1 MRKLATAAALAGLAL
16 ALPAQS
22 AGARFAVGVER
33 GYSAERVASR
43 LEART
48 GRPVSVIG
56 PFAVAINAPS
66 ARGLATTPGVSFVER
81 VDRQR
86 RLAFVP
92 NDPFASRQWYLDRV
106 RAFDAWPKAPIL
118 PAVAVAIIDSGIDS
132 QHPEL
137 EDRILEGKSF
147 VRGAWD
153 RDTNGHGTFVAGQI
167 AAALNNGQGIAGMA
181 FSAQLLVAKVV
192 RSDNTISLEA
202 EARAIRWA
210 ADNEASVIN
219 LSFGGVRDPRPGS
232 SRDSY
237 SPLEAAAVEY
247 AVRKGALVVAAVGNA
262 DNAPVE
268 PWSYASYPA
277 ALPHVLGVS
286 AINRDGTVPNFSNRD
301 KIHNDI
307 AAPGE
312 GIFSTLPRA
321 LTTPAVSR
329 VTCVVPGYS
338 DCGPPEFRRGEGTS
352 FAAPQVSAAA
362 ALIMA
367 ESPLIRPDQVTT
379 ILERAAVDAT
389 PARGCRRCTPGRDDF
404 TGWGVLDIASAVESL
419 AGPLPDADTREPNDE
434 AGKRSW
440 RLVWGGPKGRRIA
453 ATINSWQ
460 DPIDVYRVRLRRGQR
475 LRAAL
480 RGPRTA
486 NARLLLWKPGTKR
499 VEGFTVDRRRLAARS
514 PRGGFVKAIRY
525 RAARTGWYY
534 LQVKAGE
541 GSGRYVLRFA
551 KRPPRVTGSRATPPR
566 QPRGSAGPG
575 SPQRDFSALR
585 P

>member
-1 MRKLATAAALAGLAL
+1 MRKLITAVALAGLAL
-16 ALPAQS
+16 ALPAPS
-22 AGARFAVGVER
+22 AGARFALGVER

-56 PFAVAINAPS
+56 PFAVAIEAPS
-66 ARGLATTPGVSFVER
+66 ARGLAATPGVSFVER
-81 VDRQR
+81 VDRRR

-92 NDPFASRQWYLDRV
+92 NDPFADRQWYLDRV

-118 PAVAVAIIDSGIDS
+118 PAVAVAIIDSGIDA

-137 EDRILEGKSF
+137 ESRILEGKSF
-147 VRGAWD
+147 VRAAWD
-153 RDTNGHGTFVAGQI
+153 KDTNGHGTFVAGQI

-181 FSAQLLVAKVV
+181 FPAQLLIAKVV
-192 RSDNTISLEA
+192 RRDNTISLEA

-247 AVRKGALVVAAVGNA
+247 AVREGALVVAAVGNA

-301 KIHNDI
+301 KRFNDI

-321 LTTPAVSR
+321 LTPAGLRVS
-329 VTCVVPGYS
+329 CPVPGYS
-338 DCGPPEFRRGEGTS
+338 DCGPLEFRRGEGTS

-367 ESPLIRPDQVTT
+367 ERPFISADQVTT

-419 AGPLPDADTREPNDE
+419 VGPLPEPDTREPNDE

-440 RLVWGGPKGRRIA
+440 KLVWGGPKGRRIA
-453 ATINSWQ
+453 ATINYWQ
-460 DPIDVYRVRLRRGQR
+460 DQADVYRVWLGRGQR
-475 LRAAL
+475 IEATLVGPRAA
-480 RGPRTA
+480 GT
-486 NARLLLWKPGTKR
+486 RLFLWKPGTKR
-499 VEGFTVDRRRLAARS
+499 VEGFAIDRRRLAARS
-514 PRGGFVKAIRY
+514 APGGIVKRIRY
-525 RAARTGWYY
+525 RAFRTGSYY
-534 LQVKAGE
+534 LHVKATR
-541 GSGRYVLRFA
+541 GSGKYTLRFVRRA
-551 KRPPRVTGSRATPPR
+551 APATRSRAALQAR
-566 QPRGSAGPG
+566 SRG
-575 SPQRDFSALR
+575 
-585 P
+585 